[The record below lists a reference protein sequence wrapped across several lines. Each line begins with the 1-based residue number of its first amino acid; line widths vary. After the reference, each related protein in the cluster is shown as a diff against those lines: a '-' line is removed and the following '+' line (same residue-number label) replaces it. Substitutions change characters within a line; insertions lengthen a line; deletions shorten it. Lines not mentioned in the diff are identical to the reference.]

1 MLWLLLFSS
10 IHIIY
15 RQIIKNIYYGGLVR
29 KIILSI
35 IVFVA
40 FACQVYASGFQ
51 INESGSRAMGLGGA
65 FVGLA
70 DDPSALYFNPAGVTQ
85 LSGLRFSIGATYIK
99 PSSTFTGPS
108 PSTTESKLKDRFFYP
123 ANFYASYE
131 AGNDFWVGLAFND
144 PFGLGTEWE
153 ENWVGKY
160 RTTKTEIRTFNFS
173 PTVAYKINDQLSV
186 AAGLTISYAD
196 VIIERKIPVVVQ
208 NNPLPD
214 AHISLEG
221 NATSFG
227 FNLGVL
233 YKPVQDFSVGLAFH
247 SSVKYDMKGDATVT
261 LGAGTPAAYQ
271 AAILSAMPKGSIS
284 APLTVPYVATL
295 GLAYHVNPGWVLVG
309 DFQFNG
315 WSTYDKLEVTFDD
328 LPKGSSNPSVSERDF
343 QNSFIARLGTE
354 YVVNDPLALR
364 FGVLYDKNPVKD
376 ERLDPTLPDADRIGL
391 NIGIGY
397 KFTESL
403 SVDFAYFYLMF
414 MERTIDN
421 SQEAIILPNY
431 SATVL
436 NGKYNSNAHLIGLNI
451 NYNL

>member
-1 MLWLLLFSS
+1 LHLFLT

-15 RQIIKNIYYGGLVR
+15 RQIIKNIYNGGLVR
-29 KIILSI
+29 KLLQLFFVLAII
-35 IVFVA
+35 
-40 FACQVYASGFQ
+40 ACQLHASGFQ
-51 INESGSRAMGLGGA
+51 INESGSRAMGMGGA

-144 PFGLGTEWE
+144 PFGLGTEWD

-173 PTVAYKINDQLSV
+173 PTVAYKFNEQLSV
-186 AAGLTISYAD
+186 AAGVTISYAD
-196 VIIERKIPVVVQ
+196 VIIERKIPVVIQ

-221 NATSFG
+221 NSTAIG
-227 FNLGVL
+227 FNLGL
-233 YKPVQDFSVGLAFH
+233 FYKATQDFSLGLAFH
-247 SSVKYDMKGDATVT
+247 SSISYKMKGDATTT

-271 AAILSAMPKGSIS
+271 SAILAQMPKGKIS

-295 GLAYHVNPGWVLVG
+295 GLAYHVNPNLVLVG
-309 DFQFNG
+309 DFQYNG

-328 LPKGSSNPSVSERDF
+328 LPKGSTNPSVSERDF

-354 YVVNDPLALR
+354 YKVSDPLALR

-397 KFTESL
+397 KITECL

-414 MERTIDN
+414 MERKIEN

-431 SATVL
+431 SSTVL
-436 NGKYNSNAHLIGLNI
+436 NGTYNSNAHLIGLNI